1 MITENILDF
10 KEVMIMLMPRL
21 FGELDNLFDG
31 FAPAPMN
38 RVQGP
43 ARFGAMK
50 TDISETEDAFEVD
63 IELPG
68 YKKED
73 ITAELKNGYL
83 VVSAK
88 TEESK
93 DTEDEA
99 KKYICKERYFG
110 SCQRSFYVGDDMKQ
124 ENIGASFTDGVLRL
138 SIPKHVE
145 KAEEDKKLIQIAG

>member
-1 MITENILDF
+1 
-10 KEVMIMLMPRL
+10 MLMPRL

-31 FAPAPMN
+31 FAQAPMN

-50 TDISETEDAFEVD
+50 TDIFETDEAFNVD

-83 VVSAK
+83 VVSAN
-88 TEESK
+88 TEETK
-93 DTEDEA
+93 ETEGTEEA
-99 KKYICKERYFG
+99 AEEGKKYICKERFFG
-110 SCQRSFYVGDDMKQ
+110 KCSRSFYVGDDMKQ
-124 ENIGASFTDGVLRL
+124 ENITASFSNGVLNL
-138 SIPKHVE
+138 VIPKHVE
-145 KAEEDKKLIQIAG
+145 KTEEDKKIIQIA